1 MNCPSDRLDSCFRK
15 LGKDLPFDIFHS
27 HLFFYILKDI
37 RRSTEMLYILIN
49 IIRRIMMEQTNSF
62 IETSGT
68 IFDEFGNPLAEYQKD
83 ACTWA
88 MFSHLSGALVI
99 FGVPLLHILGP
110 LAIWLWKRK
119 EYAFVADQGKEA
131 LNFQISMGLYGLV
144 GWMLTIIL
152 IGWLILGLLI
162 IANIIFVIHAT
173 LKTRRGEAY
182 RYPFNLRLIR

>member
-1 MNCPSDRLDSCFRK
+1 M
-15 LGKDLPFDIFHS
+15 
-27 HLFFYILKDI
+27 
-37 RRSTEMLYILIN
+37 TE
-49 IIRRIMMEQTNSF
+49 ETNSF
-62 IETSGT
+62 MEKSGT
-68 IFDEFGNPLAEYQKD
+68 IFDEFGNPLAEYEKD

-88 MFSHLSGALVI
+88 MLSHLSGALVV

-119 EYAFVADQGKEA
+119 EYPFVADQGKEA

-162 IANIIFVIHAT
+162 IVNLIFVIQAAS
-173 LKTRRGEAY
+173 KVRRGETY